1 LEGDRRTDVAII
13 GGGFAGLWAAYH
25 LKTEQP
31 SLEVAVLE
39 QEVAGYGASGRN
51 GGFAMTLLGRS
62 LHDLREQFGPAEAL
76 EAHKSVAAA
85 VDSIGRFGKENAV
98 DFDYEKNG
106 VITVSTM
113 AWQDATI
120 ENDVKAAQ
128 EMGIQDVRFLDGE
141 AVRDMVHSPTYRCGH
156 EERACAILNP
166 AKLAWGLARVIRK
179 KGVALYEGTLV
190 REVRSTEGAVQV
202 QTEGGLL
209 RADKV
214 VLATNA
220 YSVHFPHIARWVM
233 PLYTYIVLTEPL
245 TPDQW
250 DSIGWKGR
258 QGIEDRLGG
267 FHYYRPTVDGRIA
280 WGGEAFPYH
289 YRSGIGPQFDQD
301 EAVFARLR
309 ESFAYTFPMLSDVKF
324 THAWGG
330 EAFPYHYR
338 SGIGPQFDQDEAV
351 FARLRESFAYTFPM
365 LSEVK
370 FTHAWGGPVGIT
382 IRFVPTFGTLEG
394 GRVHYGVGHCGH
406 GVAPT
411 YVGGEILRDLVLDR
425 ETERTNLCFVK
436 RQAVAF
442 PGEPLRYLATAS
454 TLRYMERQD
463 RSEKVVKPPFLMRL
477 VQRFEARQK

>member
-1 LEGDRRTDVAII
+1 MAQPQESHYRTRSFWQEGAPPYEPVPPLEGDRRTDVAII
-13 GGGFAGLWAAYH
+13 GGGFAGLWTAYH

-51 GGFAMTLLGRS
+51 GGFAMALLGRS
-62 LHDLREQFGPAEAL
+62 LHDLKEQFGPAEAL

-85 VDSIGRFGKENAV
+85 VDGIGRFGKENAV

-166 AKLAWGLARVIRK
+166 AKLAGGLARVVRK
-179 KGVALYEGTLV
+179 KGVALYEGTPV
-190 REVRSTEGAVQV
+190 REVRSTEGAVEV

-209 RADKV
+209 RAQKV

-220 YSVHFPHIARWVM
+220 YSVHFPHIARWVI

-301 EAVFARLR
+301 ESVFARLR
-309 ESFAYTFPMLSDVKF
+309 ESFAYTFPTLSDVKF
-324 THAWGG
+324 TH
-330 EAFPYHYR
+330 
-338 SGIGPQFDQDEAV
+338 S
-351 FARLRESFAYTFPM
+351 
-365 LSEVK
+365 
-370 FTHAWGGPVGIT
+370 WGGPVGIT

-442 PGEPLRYLATAS
+442 PREPLRYLATAS

-463 RSEKVVKPPFLMRL
+463 RSEKAVKPPFLMRM
-477 VQRFEARQK
+477 VQRLEARQR

>member
-330 EAFPYHYR
+330 
-338 SGIGPQFDQDEAV
+338 
-351 FARLRESFAYTFPM
+351 
-365 LSEVK
+365 
-370 FTHAWGGPVGIT
+370 PVGIT

>member
-1 LEGDRRTDVAII
+1 MPRPQESHYRTRSFWHEVAPPYEPGPPLQGERRADVAVI
-13 GGGFAGLWAAYH
+13 GGGYTGLWTAYH

-62 LHDLREQFGPAEAL
+62 LDDLKAQFGAADAL
-76 EAHKSVAAA
+76 EVHKAVVAA
-85 VDSIGRFGKENAV
+85 VDGIGQFAKGNNV
-98 DFDYEKNG
+98 DCDYEKNG
-106 VITVSTM
+106 IITVSTT
-113 AWQDATI
+113 AWQDAII

-128 EMGIQDVRFLDGE
+128 EMGIQDIRFLDGQT
-141 AVRDMVHSPTYRCGH
+141 VHDMVHSPTYRCAH
-156 EERACAILNP
+156 QEEACAILNP
-166 AKLAWGLARVIRK
+166 AKLAWGLARVIRE
-179 KGVALYEGTLV
+179 KGVALYEGAPV
-190 REVRSTEGAVQV
+190 QEVRRADGGVEVK
-202 QTEGGLL
+202 TEGGRLK
-209 RADKV
+209 AEKA

-220 YSVHFPHIARWVM
+220 YSVHFRHVARWVV

-245 TPDQW
+245 TPAQW

-267 FHYYRPTVDGRIA
+267 LHYYRPTTDGRIA
-280 WGGEAFPYH
+280 WGGDAFPYH
-289 YRSGIGPQFDQD
+289 FGSGIGPRFDRD

-309 ESFAYTFPMLSDVKF
+309 ASFARTFP
-324 THAWGG
+324 T
-330 EAFPYHYR
+330 
-338 SGIGPQFDQDEAV
+338 
-351 FARLRESFAYTFPM
+351 

-394 GRVHYGVGHCGH
+394 GHVHYGVGYCGH

-425 ETERTNLCFVK
+425 KTERTNLCLVK
-436 RQAVAF
+436 KEAIAF
-442 PGEPLRYLATAS
+442 PPEPLRYVAVTAS
-454 TLRYMERQD
+454 LRYLDRQD
-463 RSEKVVKPPFLMRL
+463 RSDTAVEPPFLMRL
-477 VQRFEARQK
+477 VQRFEGG